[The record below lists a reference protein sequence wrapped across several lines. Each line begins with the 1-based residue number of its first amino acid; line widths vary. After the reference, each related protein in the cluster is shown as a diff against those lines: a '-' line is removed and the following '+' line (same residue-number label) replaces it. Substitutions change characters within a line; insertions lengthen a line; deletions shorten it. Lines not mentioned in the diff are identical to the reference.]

1 MSWPRSGLLL
11 RRKCAR
17 IPAFFW
23 IKTSFGL
30 VILIFVLGRSNKGS
44 NRGLL
49 STLSASVGVGGK
61 KSSGEDTDLF
71 GRVRVCF
78 GHTIVSLEW
87 GRSVKG

>member
-61 KSSGEDTDLF
+61 KSVVRIPIFLDASG
-71 GRVRVCF
+71 
-78 GHTIVSLEW
+78 
-87 GRSVKG
+87 SVLAIP